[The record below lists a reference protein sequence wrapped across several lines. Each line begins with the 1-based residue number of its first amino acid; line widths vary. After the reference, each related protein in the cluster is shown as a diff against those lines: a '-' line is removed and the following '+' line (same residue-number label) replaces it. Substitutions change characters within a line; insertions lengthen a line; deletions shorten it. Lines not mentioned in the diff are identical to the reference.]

1 MKKPGIKDRIFG
13 YAELEFPRADARF
26 FLDLFI
32 KSKVIFKTRES
43 TKDTV
48 ILIVPYSEVAYI
60 KKICGEKFS
69 KLNVKIGG
77 AVSFILK
84 YKSRPGILLGMI
96 LALAVTYY
104 FSLLVW
110 NIEIKGNELLSDEY
124 ILEAVDEYGL
134 RVGSV
139 RASIDLDKLSQNIM
153 IRDGSIGWLSVN
165 FRGTTA
171 YVEVIEYS
179 APDIA
184 EDSDTPRNIVA
195 GRDGRILTLD
205 VYEGSPAAVI
215 GDTVKKGD
223 LIISGI
229 VDSAVGG
236 YKLKRADGS
245 ITAEVVD
252 DFVIEIPYEFT
263 QKVFTGNTESEKTL
277 IFLGKRI
284 KLSKNSGNNYDK
296 CDIIESVKRIELFD
310 FVKLPLEISETTY
323 NEYEEKSFTLT
334 TEAARERAYLELEEK
349 LAVLAAGGDVTQ
361 KKINSYAGGSS
372 YIIEAVIYHT
382 EEISVAQPISQSRSA
397 AQ

>member
-13 YAELEFPRADARF
+13 YAELEFPRADSHF

-77 AVSFILK
+77 AVSFFLK
-84 YKSRPGILLGMI
+84 YKSRPGIFFGMI

-124 ILEAVDEYGL
+124 ILEAVEEYGL

-139 RASIDLDKLSQNIM
+139 RASVDLDKLSQNIM

-184 EDSDTPRNIVA
+184 EDSDMPRNIVA
-195 GRDGRILTLD
+195 ERDGRILTLD

-223 LIISGI
+223 LLISGI

-245 ITAEVVD
+245 IIGEVVD
-252 DFVIEIPYEFT
+252 SFVAEIPFEIT
-263 QKVFTGNTESEKTL
+263 EKVFTGNTESEKTL

-310 FVKLPLEISETTY
+310 IVKLPLEISETTY

-334 TEAARERAYLELEEK
+334 PEAARERAYLELEEE
-349 LAVLAAGGDVTQ
+349 LAELAAYGDVTQ
-361 KKINSYAGGSS
+361 KKINAYEKESS

-382 EEISVAQPISQSRSA
+382 EEIASAQPISQSRSA